1 VALVRFFGGGGNPG
15 SIQAVTLENEAR
27 EGTRS
32 LEQRGEESYPSALAA
47 PIWGAATRLFRG
59 HPRITGLLMWDA
71 RERSIQIA
79 GRRGAK
85 KFDEITA
92 RQAAFKGS
100 RSRA

>member
-1 VALVRFFGGGGNPG
+1 VGVASVALVRFFGGGGNPG

-59 HPRITGLLMWDA
+59 HPRITGLLMWGC
-71 RERSIQIA
+71 A
-79 GRRGAK
+79 GAVDSDR
-85 KFDEITA
+85 
-92 RQAAFKGS
+92 RQAW
-100 RSRA
+100 R